1 MTMKRKIG
9 LLLILVPAILA
20 SNANA
25 YYYGFEQI
33 TSNGNTP
40 VASQLLVNVTAE
52 DTNQVLFSFFN
63 QGPVDSSITDV
74 YFDDGSLLGI
84 SSLIDSDDGVGGDPG
99 VDFSVD
105 ASPGDLPG
113 GNPIGFDVTAGF
125 LADSDSPPP
134 KKGINPGEWLGILF
148 DLQSGASFDDVIS
161 QLGDGRLRIGLHV
174 QSIGTNDGS
183 ESFVNNMTAVPIPGA
198 VWLLGT
204 GLIGTV
210 GLTRKLKKHNQC
222 A

>member
-1 MTMKRKIG
+1 MKIQRKIV
-9 LLLILVPAILA
+9 LLFILVPAILA

-33 TSNGNTP
+33 TDNGNTP

-99 VDFSVD
+99 VDFSLD

-113 GNPIGFDVTAGF
+113 GNPIGFEVTAGF
-125 LADSDSPPP
+125 LADSDPAIPQN
-134 KKGINPGEWLGILF
+134 GINPDEWLGILF
-148 DLQSGASFDDVIS
+148 DLQSVASFDDVIS

-183 ESFVNNMTAVPIPGA
+183 ESFVNNMTAIPIPSA
-198 VWLLGT
+198 VWLLGA
-204 GLIGTV
+204 GMV
-210 GLTRKLKKHNQC
+210 GLVGIRRKFKN
-222 A
+222 

>member
-25 YYYGFEQI
+25 YNFGFDQI

-40 VASQLLVNVTAE
+40 VASQLLVGVTAE
-52 DTNQVLFSFFN
+52 SDTKVLFEFFN
-63 QGPVDSSITDV
+63 NGPVASSITDV

-84 SSLIDSDDGVGGDPG
+84 SSLIDKDEGTGGHPG
-99 VDFSVD
+99 VDFSQG

-113 GNPIGFDVTAGF
+113 GNTIGFDVTAGF
-125 LADSDSPPP
+125 LADSDPAVPQN
-134 KKGINPGEWLGILF
+134 GINPGEWLGILF
-148 DLQSGASFDDVIS
+148 DLQSGASFENVIS

-174 QSIGTNDGS
+174 QSIGTIGGS
-183 ESFVNNMTAVPIPGA
+183 ESFVNNMTVIPIPSA
-198 VWLLGT
+198 VWLLGA
-204 GLIGTV
+204 GMV
-210 GLTRKLKKHNQC
+210 GLVGLRRKFRD
-222 A
+222 